1 MQIRFLEREFGFF
14 SGYICKLPVE
24 NINKKFKRAKVN
36 VFGIPGCICKNMR
49 KINVDFQGN
58 QSKKVKASGNSR
70 RVIAKSNGNPE
81 KVNSKKIN
89 IFKYVG
95 AFAMHDGYMCN
106 CNLTRKSRESK
117 KATEQKKSFKNSS
130 IMIL

>member
-1 MQIRFLEREFGFF
+1 MQKYE
-14 SGYICKLPVE
+14 
-24 NINKKFKRAKVN
+24 KK
-36 VFGIPGCICKNMR
+36 
-49 KINVDFQGN
+49 NVDFQGN

-81 KVNSKKIN
+81 EVNSRKID

-95 AFAMHDGYMCN
+95 AFAMHDGCMCN
-106 CNLTRKSRESK
+106 CNLTESK

>member
-1 MQIRFLEREFGFF
+1 
-14 SGYICKLPVE
+14 
-24 NINKKFKRAKVN
+24 
-36 VFGIPGCICKNMR
+36 MR

-58 QSKKVKASGNSR
+58 QSKK
-70 RVIAKSNGNPE
+70 ID
-81 KVNSKKIN
+81 

-95 AFAMHDGYMCN
+95 TFAMHDGCMCN
-106 CNLTRKSRESK
+106 CNLTESK